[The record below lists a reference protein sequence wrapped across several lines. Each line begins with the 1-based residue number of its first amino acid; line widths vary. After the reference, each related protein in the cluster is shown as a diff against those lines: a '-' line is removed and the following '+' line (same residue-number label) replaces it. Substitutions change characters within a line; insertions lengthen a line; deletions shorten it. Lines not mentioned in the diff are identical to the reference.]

1 MITYTGIRTKHAR
14 SVVVCTPDG
23 PENLRHHN
31 RHSPD
36 GFEWGYGGSGPSDL
50 ALSILIDY
58 FNRQGSETVITDA
71 NFHYQAFK
79 WAFISGIKEDGW
91 SITEDQI
98 KEWLEGVRG
107 DAPDPRT

>member
-23 PENLRHHN
+23 PHNLRHYN

-36 GFEWGYGGSGPSDL
+36 GFEWGHGGSGPSDL
-50 ALSILIDY
+50 ALSIMIDY
-58 FNRQGSETVITDA
+58 FTRQGIGFVMTSA
-71 NFHYQAFK
+71 NLHYQDFK
-79 WAFISGIKEDGW
+79 WAFIQPILEDGW

-98 KEWLEGVRG
+98 KEWIKKREELS
-107 DAPDPRT
+107 